1 MRGAR
6 ARPRPRPGRASTAKG
21 VKRLPSSAFAY
32 PKTREYPINTAKR
45 FRAALSYAGRKS
57 TSGSRAT
64 IIKRGLRSG
73 NSSVRAAA
81 KRAKSSGVSKPKGRR
96 R

>member
-1 MRGAR
+1 MAKAR
-6 ARPRPRPGRASTAKG
+6 KRPQPRPGKKSTAKG
-21 VKRLPSSAFAY
+21 VKRLPASQFAY

-45 FRAALSYAGRKS
+45 FRAALSYAGRKT

-64 IIKRGLRSG
+64 IVRRGLRSS

-81 KRAKSSGVSKPKGRR
+81 KRAAKRK
-96 R
+96 

>member
-1 MRGAR
+1 MPRSR
-6 ARPRPRPGRASTAKG
+6 ARPRPRPGRKSTAKG
-21 VKRLPSSAFAY
+21 VKRLPSSKFAY

-45 FRAALSYAGRKS
+45 ARAALSYAGRKT

-64 IIKRGLRSG
+64 VLRRIKRSS
-73 NSSVRAAA
+73 NASVRAVG
-81 KRAKSSGVSKPKGRR
+81 KRASRR